1 MIGTVCGS
9 LITGSSVL
17 RIIVAKTLIVEF
29 DSTATEM
36 TAEQLYNSDS
46 LINYL
51 ASILGIDSSKIKVI
65 FSVKTNDTST
75 IFKVV
80 NVVAEGARRRRK
92 RRADTGFIEHG
103 RVKRSG
109 NGNTIVLEIDNSNDV
124 TSEAESAS
132 ATSDQAKLDENANLA
147 EKDRSP

>member
-1 MIGTVCGS
+1 M
-9 LITGSSVL
+9 

-36 TAEQLYNSDS
+36 TAEELYNSDS

-51 ASILGIDSSKIKVI
+51 ASILGIDSSKIKV
-65 FSVKTNDTST
+65 FFFLST
-75 IFKVV
+75 QLHARIKFLKVV

>member
-1 MIGTVCGS
+1 MI
-9 LITGSSVL
+9 LL
-17 RIIVAKTLIVEF
+17 RSRYFFLSTQLHARIEF
-29 DSTATEM
+29 
-36 TAEQLYNSDS
+36 L
-46 LINYL
+46 
-51 ASILGIDSSKIKVI
+51 
-65 FSVKTNDTST
+65 
-75 IFKVV
+75 KVV

>member
-1 MIGTVCGS
+1 M
-9 LITGSSVL
+9 

-36 TAEQLYNSDS
+36 TAEELYNSDS

-51 ASILGIDSSKIKVI
+51 ASILGIDSSKIKV
-65 FSVKTNDTST
+65 FFLST
-75 IFKVV
+75 QLHARIKFLKVV

>member
-1 MIGTVCGS
+1 MLSFKAGIHELFLLTRVTWAVFGS

-51 ASILGIDSSKIKVI
+51 ASILGIDSSKIKVLH
-65 FSVKTNDTST
+65 FVTTST
-75 IFKVV
+75 AS
-80 NVVAEGARRRRK
+80 N
-92 RRADTGFIEHG
+92 
-103 RVKRSG
+103 
-109 NGNTIVLEIDNSNDV
+109 NS
-124 TSEAESAS
+124 
-132 ATSDQAKLDENANLA
+132 
-147 EKDRSP
+147 